1 MTPTPN
7 KMLITPWETVFVNDR
22 MVKHEVRA
30 FLQEDET
37 RPSYRDVIVN
47 FFRKPHVDGTDK
59 KLVEGEDGEII
70 EQTVYWCE
78 LRILDWGE
86 EAPWLDHCG
95 CLSPWIVLIFIR
107 YFNIGFRIDF
117 RENQYA

>member
-1 MTPTPN
+1 MNLHNVRTDMGSETRIWTLNQPPGNYNSSEFGKINGTPPEGFSWDN
-7 KMLITPWETVFVNDR
+7 CIFSKMLTTPWETVFVNDR

-70 EQTVYWCE
+70 EQTVY
-78 LRILDWGE
+78 
-86 EAPWLDHCG
+86 
-95 CLSPWIVLIFIR
+95 
-107 YFNIGFRIDF
+107 
-117 RENQYA
+117 